1 MQINELIREKEAIIA
16 ESSSLNAMLNDF
28 KIASEIS
35 QRRIRQLEAKEA
47 IAVEE
52 REKNKVFF
60 MNKIKRISQDY
71 IEEFKKQSNEFKKYK
86 EYVQLEIDNYETVR
100 DKLEQVIK
108 KKENTIDDLKE
119 CLAIPRQHFKY
130 IERLTTE
137 EIVKQKTEIL
147 NEMSAEMG
155 IPAEILIS

>member
-60 MNKIKRISQDY
+60 MNKIKRIS
-71 IEEFKKQSNEFKKYK
+71 
-86 EYVQLEIDNYETVR
+86 
-100 DKLEQVIK
+100 
-108 KKENTIDDLKE
+108 
-119 CLAIPRQHFKY
+119 
-130 IERLTTE
+130 
-137 EIVKQKTEIL
+137 
-147 NEMSAEMG
+147 
-155 IPAEILIS
+155 